1 MVMPSWGHQAVFQ
14 FGEVPGGHRGR
25 VCVAY
30 ITLSN
35 SREGF
40 LHRDK
45 VGAMTVLNDP
55 FLSPLMVAFHLLG
68 KQVL

>member
-1 MVMPSWGHQAVFQ
+1 M
-14 FGEVPGGHRGR
+14 
-25 VCVAY
+25 AY

-55 FLSPLMVAFHLLG
+55 FLSPLMVAFLLLG